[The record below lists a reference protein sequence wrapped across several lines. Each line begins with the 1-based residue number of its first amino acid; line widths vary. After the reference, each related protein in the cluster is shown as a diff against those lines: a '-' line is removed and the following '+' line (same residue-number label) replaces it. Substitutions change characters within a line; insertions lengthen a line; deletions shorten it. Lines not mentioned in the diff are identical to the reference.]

1 MTTTETANVPGQ
13 GRSSFG
19 GRLKTNFFP
28 KWDDHVHTQTVVAG
42 LIAKK
47 GGTMGGKES
56 LGSVRDS
63 LPQSQGI
70 ALFEYDNMP
79 EPASPTYFQPYLH
92 ARDIYGVLQ
101 WSGQVRRAAR
111 GGDKFAWAKPRA
123 EDVAGADKQFRIN
136 FARMLYLGP
145 YQPLAT
151 VSSYDGGT
159 DIATL
164 YGRDA
169 RLSGAANFW
178 KFGAHYLRKKMA
190 IQHTDGLTNSVA
202 SATTGY
208 ISAIDKSDP
217 TAPTVT
223 IVDDVDVDNGS
234 VVDWALADPDD
245 ASFLIPAGSR
255 RSSPGTT
262 IDKYAG
268 VNGLLQMVTDT
279 SPYSYLYDLDRSDYD
294 TLNGIRHKDD
304 AGAERPFSEDLLQLG
319 MDNISDDGL
328 GDDIDT
334 LLMNKAVRREY
345 VKESKG
351 DRRFKEVQTEKGF
364 GKLVY
369 NGGDTLV
376 PVVVDRDCPPGL
388 VFLLNTADFAYLEE
402 SPMDSIDES
411 GDRFVASKDA
421 HQMIV
426 HKSGN
431 VRTKTPL
438 NNGTIED
445 IAFRMK
451 STIVE

>member
-1 MTTTETANVPGQ
+1 MATNESTGVAGQ
-13 GRSSFG
+13 GRSSFA
-19 GRLKTNFFP
+19 GRLKDNFFP
-28 KWDDHVHTQTVVAG
+28 KWDDHVHTQTVVAE

-47 GGTMGGKES
+47 GGTMGGKQS

-63 LPQSQGI
+63 LPQSPGI
-70 ALFEYDNMP
+70 GLFEYDDLP

-92 ARDIYGVLQ
+92 ARNLYGVLQ
-101 WSGQVRRAAR
+101 WSGNVERAAR
-111 GGDKFAWAKPRA
+111 GGDKMAWAKPRA
-123 EDVAGADKQFRIN
+123 EDLKGADKQFRIN

-151 VSSYDGGT
+151 NAAGYNGT
-159 DIATL
+159 TDVATL

-169 RLSGAANFW
+169 RLSGATNFW

-190 IQHTDGLTNSVA
+190 IQHAATLTGSVA

-208 ISAIDKSDP
+208 ISAIDNSDP
-217 TAPTVT
+217 SAPTIT
-223 IVDDVDVDNGS
+223 IVDSVDVDNGA
-234 VVDWALADPDD
+234 VVDWATADPGDG
-245 ASFLIPAGSR
+245 SFIIPAGSR
-255 RSSPGTT
+255 RTTPGTD

-268 VNGLLQMVTDT
+268 VNGLLQMVTDAT
-279 SPYSYLYDLDRSDYD
+279 PYATLYDLSRSTYD
-294 TLNGIRHKDD
+294 SLNGVRLKDS

-319 MDNISDDGL
+319 MDNISDDGV

-364 GKLVY
+364 GKLMY

-388 VFLLNTADFAYLEE
+388 VFLLNTADFSYLEE
-402 SPMDSIDES
+402 SPMDSIDEQ
-411 GDRFVASKDA
+411 GERFVNNKDA
-421 HQMIV
+421 HQIIV

-431 VRTKTPL
+431 VKTDTPL
-438 NNGTIED
+438 NNGTVED
-445 IAFRMK
+445 IAFKM
-451 STIVE
+451 SELTT